1 MENPN
6 QKRMCISFN
15 RSTSG
20 VSVKYDLAVFDFT
33 PVGMRLVETQEGVKF
48 SEIFERAEESLQ

>member
-1 MENPN
+1 
-6 QKRMCISFN
+6 MCISFN

-33 PVGMRLVETQEGVKF
+33 PDGMRLVETQEGVKF